1 MPAYPSTPGY
11 GASPFPQQPTSTES
25 TPPPRPGSI
34 PAPSGL
40 PQRPHFGAPA
50 VNAQQ
55 MQQMHMGHTAPSA
68 PGHGNGDANQ
78 ATAEV
83 SSSVNDLISGAA
95 KDAAEKP
102 TKKEKSKAT
111 RMIYLHDTISPE
123 EKMSQL
129 PRYAI
134 ARPQFPE
141 QTVLDNG
148 PDAAVVGTVRDSDT
162 VFDPAH

>member
-1 MPAYPSTPGY
+1 
-11 GASPFPQQPTSTES
+11 
-25 TPPPRPGSI
+25 
-34 PAPSGL
+34 
-40 PQRPHFGAPA
+40 
-50 VNAQQ
+50 
-55 MQQMHMGHTAPSA
+55 MHMGHAAPPA
-68 PGHGNGDANQ
+68 QGHGNGDANQ
-78 ATAEV
+78 AAAQV

-111 RMIYLHDTISPE
+111 RMIYMHDTISPE

-129 PRYAI
+129 PRYAV

-141 QTVLDNG
+141 QTVIDNG